1 MECCSDREDAVG
13 VVAQFVCIERVVVD
27 CGGHVEAHR
36 TALSRL
42 VGVDVGGRLFDPLG
56 SEVRRSME
64 SGDGLDDAAV
74 GASEGS
80 DLAVGPLLCGDPF
93 DGVESVFAFPEVA
106 GVIVAAIAL
115 GLETAPEVLDDQGVS
130 VAGIVVADGVILRI
144 GLVVRGADEEGWDGI
159 GDEIAVGS
167 CREEDVRGET
177 DAVAHG
183 DHEFGVMGVG
193 IGCGH
198 GWLLARW
205 DSLFHDTIG
214 WEWAG
219 GCPHPGTLPPGGRG
233 DGCYL
238 RGFCY
243 G

>member
-1 MECCSDREDAVG
+1 M
-13 VVAQFVCIERVVVD
+13 
-27 CGGHVEAHR
+27 EAHR

-74 GASEGS
+74 GASEGA
-80 DLAVGPLLCGDPF
+80 DLAVRPLLSGDPF

-106 GVIVAAIAL
+106 GVVVAAIAL
-115 GLETAPEVLDDQGVS
+115 GLETAAEVLDDQGVS

-159 GDEIAVGS
+159 GDEFAVGG
-167 CREEDVRGET
+167 CWEEDVRGET

-183 DHEFGVMGVG
+183 DHDFGEVGEG

-205 DSLFHDTIG
+205 GFAISRYHRWGVGGSHKGSGRVFARRVSRLVATAEQLLADDFDLRKPEHGVVRRCGSATGGGACSL
-214 WEWAG
+214 
-219 GCPHPGTLPPGGRG
+219 
-233 DGCYL
+233 
-238 RGFCY
+238 
-243 G
+243 

>member
-1 MECCSDREDAVG
+1 
-13 VVAQFVCIERVVVD
+13 
-27 CGGHVEAHR
+27 
-36 TALSRL
+36 
-42 VGVDVGGRLFDPLG
+42 
-56 SEVRRSME
+56 ME

-80 DLAVGPLLCGDPF
+80 DLAVGPLLCGDLSF

-130 VAGIVVADGVILRI
+130 VAGVVIADGVILRI
-144 GLVVRGADEEGWDGI
+144 GLVVRGADEEGWYGI
-159 GDEIAVGS
+159 GDGIAVGG
-167 CREEDVRGET
+167 CWEEDVRGET

-198 GWLLARW
+198 GWVAQR
-205 DSLFHDTIG
+205 
-214 WEWAG
+214 
-219 GCPHPGTLPPGGRG
+219 
-233 DGCYL
+233 
-238 RGFCY
+238 
-243 G
+243 